1 MDKITS
7 TKSCALD
14 MEYNRVENKEET
26 LRQNMS
32 NILQRNLNIKIRG
45 NLTKD
50 ERRVLKVHNADL
62 KISVYVCVHIKI
74 IP

>member
-14 MEYNRVENKEET
+14 VEYNRVENEEET

-50 ERRVLKVHNADL
+50 ERRVLKVH
-62 KISVYVCVHIKI
+62 
-74 IP
+74 

>member
-1 MDKITS
+1 MDIITS

-14 MEYNRVENKEET
+14 MECNPIENEVEA

-32 NILQRNLNIKIRG
+32 NILQRNLNIKISS

-50 ERRVLKVHNADL
+50 KRRALQAH
-62 KISVYVCVHIKI
+62 
-74 IP
+74 